1 MSRIADQN
9 SNQDMIQIQV
19 RHLVKEY
26 RRKKNRDN
34 VRKALAGMF
43 RPDYEVLRAV
53 DDISFTIERGEAVG
67 YVGPNGSGKSTT
79 IKMLCGILTPTK
91 GELLVNGIVPQQ
103 ERMKNNKKIGVVFG
117 NRSLLWW
124 DVPVI
129 ESFRLFQKLYEIPPK
144 RFKEN
149 LDRFTEIMG
158 IDPLLGIPERQLS
171 LGQKMRCNIAAAFLH
186 NPEIVYLDEPTIG
199 LDSESK
205 ASIRECIRRMNEEE
219 KTTFIVTS
227 HDFQDIETL
236 CRRII
241 LINHGKVVLDDDM
254 QKVKLDF
261 NREKRIQF
269 EVDSNPWY
277 RKGMLSIEGVRITEE
292 KPHGITLEYDVE
304 KVSSIHIMQQVSKL
318 CEIKDVAISGRDIEA
333 IIRDI
338 IRKDNHS
345 I

>member
-158 IDPLLGIPERQLS
+158 IGPLLGIPERQLS

-261 NREKRIQF
+261 NREKRIQLK
-269 EVDSNPWY
+269 VDSNPWY
-277 RKGMLSIEGVRITEE
+277 RKGMLSMEGVRITEE